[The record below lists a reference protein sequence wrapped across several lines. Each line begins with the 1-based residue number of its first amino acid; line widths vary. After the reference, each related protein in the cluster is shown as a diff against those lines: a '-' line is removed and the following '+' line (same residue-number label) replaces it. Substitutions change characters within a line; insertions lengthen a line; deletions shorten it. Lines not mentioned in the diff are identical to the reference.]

1 MINRKKF
8 RKIPLVILS
17 IIVFGMVA
25 LKSVAVDFEQ
35 AVYPEKM
42 TFNTYSF
49 YFTVTFAVSVLS
61 FLVFDSKFDFW
72 SPFIFCGIFLFA
84 FVSVLLSLNSYDLLK
99 LDYLFAKNV
108 KNHTV
113 NTTAE
118 GAWLTKEIIIKEDTS
133 YVSEN
138 YNWEKWYTG
147 NYEVKESR
155 FQHYYYIT
163 QKK

>member
-8 RKIPLVILS
+8 RKIPLVIHI
-17 IIVFGMVA
+17 IIVFCMVA

-35 AVYPEKM
+35 AFYPEKM

-72 SPFIFCGIFLFA
+72 SPFIFCGIFLLA
-84 FVSVLLSLNSYDLLK
+84 FGSILLSLNSYDLLK

-118 GAWLTKEIIIKEDTS
+118 GA
-133 YVSEN
+133 
-138 YNWEKWYTG
+138 
-147 NYEVKESR
+147 
-155 FQHYYYIT
+155 
-163 QKK
+163 